1 MNSIAGRGTSGAAGT
16 IERRKE
22 SRKQQVSS
30 DTALR
35 QHRTVNLNDKL
46 SGESRDN
53 NNNNIINTS
62 RRSNKQIVYSP

>member
-1 MNSIAGRGTSGAAGT
+1 LNSIAGRGTSGAAGT

-35 QHRTVNLNDKL
+35 QHRTVNLTDKG
-46 SGESRDN
+46 SGEGSCN
-53 NNNNIINTS
+53 NNINTS
-62 RRSNKQIVYSP
+62 RKSNKQIVCSP